1 MGGKTS
7 LQEAARGNLVAV
19 FGAGGGLGRAI
30 VQELLARADD
40 RADDTVVLAVSR
52 RAQPA
57 ELAHERLHWFQ
68 LTTPEHDQGPEAA
81 TITAYQALLADWQA
95 QNLELS
101 GVVSTIG
108 WLHGSGPNGQ
118 EWQPE
123 RRIEQLSAEQLQAYF
138 LTNATLPILL
148 LQALKPLLPKT
159 KPAYVAQ
166 LGAKVGSISDNHLG
180 GWYGYRAS
188 KAALNMLFRTAAIEF
203 KRTHKQLS
211 LAVIHPG
218 TTDTELSKPFQ
229 QRLPADKLYSAE
241 LSAQRILQVIAD
253 LTPENSGSFYF
264 WDGEKIPY

>member
-1 MGGKTS
+1 M
-7 LQEAARGNLVAV
+7 AV

-30 VQELLARADD
+30 VQELLTRSAE
-40 RADDTVVLAVSR
+40 TVVLAVSR
-52 RAQPA
+52 QEQPV
-57 ELAHERLHWFQ
+57 EVAHERLHWFQ
-68 LTTPEHDQGPEAA
+68 LTTPEHDQGSEAA
-81 TITAYQALLADWQA
+81 KVTAYQTLLADWHA
-95 QNLELS
+95 QDIELR

-108 WLHGSGPNGQ
+108 WLHGSGPNG
-118 EWQPE
+118 EDWQPE

-148 LQALKPLLPKT
+148 LQALKPLLPKN